1 LNDNPPH
8 VAVFQSAFV
17 RNFHRDKEETM
28 KIIAQNKTIALLIPF
43 GLVAGMGLGSQALA
57 DGHGHKYANDS
68 SKAMVTDSSGQC
80 VHTIGGMM
88 ASPPDCGLMMAKP
101 EGDADGDGVVDS
113 KDKCP
118 GTPAGAQVDMNG
130 CALDSDG
137 DGVPNYKDKCPG
149 TRAGARVDMNG
160 CEIIEN
166 ITINLVN
173 DEFDFDSAELK
184 PDMKVALD
192 DVAARVNASAGDEFL
207 TIIGHTD
214 SVGRDAY
221 NQGLSE
227 RRAQA
232 VANYLASKGVNAGKM
247 TTSGKGESMPVADNG
262 TAEGRS
268 RNRRVDITVE

>member
-1 LNDNPPH
+1 
-8 VAVFQSAFV
+8 
-17 RNFHRDKEETM
+17 M
-28 KIIAQNKTIALLIPF
+28 KTIAQKKTIALLIPF
-43 GLVAGMGLGSQALA
+43 GLVAGIGMSAQVMAHGS
-57 DGHGHKYANDS
+57 DHVYANDS
-68 SKAMVTDSSGQC
+68 SKAMVVDGSGNC
-80 VHTIGGMM
+80 VHAVGGMG
-88 ASPPDCGLMMAKP
+88 AEAPDCGIMMMK

-232 VANYLASKGVNAGKM
+232 VANYLASKGINAGKM